1 MAHLSI
7 AEIDRKVDE
16 LRGYN
21 DEDVSDVWYYGGATA
36 VHEAAHAICV
46 YVLGGVVGR
55 ICVGPTVRDKKLI
68 GVVYHGKLRPFDD
81 LIVCVAG
88 ELAEARHENRPVDW
102 HGWSCSHDM
111 ATVRKIVGIKDLG
124 IIYLTDPHQRG

>member
-1 MAHLSI
+1 LGRLSI
-7 AEIDRKVDE
+7 AKINRKVDE
-16 LRGYN
+16 LQGYSAETEN
-21 DEDVSDVWYYGGATA
+21 DVWCYGGATA

-46 YVLGGVVGR
+46 YVLGGVVGK
-55 ICVGPTVRDKKLI
+55 ICLWPTVYEKNLN

-81 LIVCVAG
+81 LVVCVAG
-88 ELAEARHENRPVDW
+88 ELAEARHEDRPVNW